1 MFDNKFCIPIQEK
14 ENGKKKINL
23 NWSLPLKLVPQVWK
37 PSTEKIMNVFLPKKK
52 IIFFDSLSMTQTT
65 TTKNLRKR
73 VTPRLFILTSYFFY
87 ILILFFITQFQFLYY
102 YLIV

>member
-1 MFDNKFCIPIQEK
+1 
-14 ENGKKKINL
+14 
-23 NWSLPLKLVPQVWK
+23 
-37 PSTEKIMNVFLPKKK
+37 
-52 IIFFDSLSMTQTT
+52 MTQTT